1 MGGLLGSL
9 QARPLALSS
18 LECVQALPCNIVS
31 LKQSLGLN
39 FSLCFAKSF
48 PRLGIIWAS
57 EKPWEAVIL
66 SPLAAEKTGLSP
78 TKVKR

>member
-48 PRLGIIWAS
+48 PRLGII
-57 EKPWEAVIL
+57 
-66 SPLAAEKTGLSP
+66 
-78 TKVKR
+78 